1 MSTETESMPIAHT
14 FFISKIQKEREKL
27 IMKGCKL
34 AGLLAGVLLFE
45 SIFLYP
51 AQIAWAEEP
60 FFGTTETDVENT
72 VSSNEGTMQK
82 GNQASEVEIASEGDA
97 NVVHSGVDGDLSWSI
112 DADGHL
118 LVEGNGDYQGDDE
131 CGNPAWYEYSDNI
144 YTATVNVSG
153 ISSAYKMFEGC
164 TELTSVDLS
173 GFDSSNVEDMCRM
186 FDECE
191 KLTAVDVSKF
201 DTSKVT
207 DMSCMF
213 SGCSSLTELN
223 LQNFDT
229 SSVTDMSSMFEY
241 CSSLVSL
248 DISHFTVKQDTDIE
262 DIINKCDSLASLYMP
277 AEFPESVELPYNG
290 EGTIWKDESGTI
302 CFQTAEDLAK
312 AMKYEKFVVENDQ
325 VLIQGKDGNLDY
337 SITAEGVLTVSG
349 VGNYQS
355 KIPEWSTY
363 ARFIKK
369 AIVDVKGITS
379 TKNMFYGCESLGEID
394 LSKLDTSRVTNMN
407 SMFEYCPVQDLDLS
421 GFDTSKVTDMGYMF
435 ACSSLNE
442 LDISGFDTSNVTNM
456 QCMFMWCGNLS
467 ELDLSR
473 FKTENVTNMQS
484 MFYGDRNLRYIDL
497 SNFDTHNVTDMSGM
511 FWSCERLRYAD
522 VQGFNTEKVTNMS
535 NMFDDCINLLEL
547 DLSGFDTRNV
557 TNMSN
562 MFHNCLLKEI
572 DVSSFDTSKV
582 TNMSGMFSGC
592 MHYDLKKLD
601 VSHFDTSNVTDMS
614 NMFRSCF
621 ALTSLDLSSFSTK
634 RVTSFA
640 EMFNGCSK
648 LQELNL
654 KSFTMD
660 QIESEDGMKEL
671 ISGCSSLSTFSLPA
685 SVPYEIELPTAA
697 LVVWQN
703 EKGEEC
709 LNTAAKLTSF
719 MTYSR
724 ACKTDTDPLISGTDG
739 SLEWI
744 I

>member
-14 FFISKIQKEREKL
+14 FIISKIRKEREKL

-60 FFGTTETDVENT
+60 FLGTAETDVENT

-118 LVEGNGDYQGDDE
+118 LVEGNGDYQGDDGS
-131 CGNPAWYEYSDNI
+131 GNPAWYEYRDNI

-173 GFDSSNVEDMCRM
+173 CFDTSSVNDMYHM

-191 KLTAVDVSKF
+191 KLTTLDVSKF
-201 DTSKVT
+201 DTSNVT

-229 SSVTDMSSMFEY
+229 SSVTDMNSMFNGCSSLIELSLPNFDTSSVEDMSY
-241 CSSLVSL
+241 MFEWCSSLVSL

-262 DIINKCDSLASLYMP
+262 DIINNCDSLASLYMP

-290 EGTIWKDESGTI
+290 EGTIWKDESGAI
-302 CFQTAEDLAK
+302 CFQTAEDFTR

-337 SITAEGVLTVSG
+337 SITAEGVLTISG

-355 KIPEWSTY
+355 EIPEWSTY

-394 LSKLDTSRVTNMN
+394 LSKLDTSQATNMN
-407 SMFEYCPVQDLDLS
+407 SMFADCHVQDLDLS
-421 GFDTSKVTDMGYMF
+421 GFDTSKVTDMGHMF
-435 ACSSLNE
+435 ENTRLNE
-442 LDISGFDTSNVTNM
+442 LDVSSFDTSNVTNM
-456 QCMFMWCGNLS
+456 
-467 ELDLSR
+467 
-473 FKTENVTNMQS
+473 
-484 MFYGDRNLRYIDL
+484 
-497 SNFDTHNVTDMSGM
+497 
-511 FWSCERLRYAD
+511 
-522 VQGFNTEKVTNMS
+522 
-535 NMFDDCINLLEL
+535 
-547 DLSGFDTRNV
+547 
-557 TNMSN
+557 
-562 MFHNCLLKEI
+562 
-572 DVSSFDTSKV
+572 
-582 TNMSGMFSGC
+582 
-592 MHYDLKKLD
+592 
-601 VSHFDTSNVTDMS
+601 
-614 NMFRSCF
+614 
-621 ALTSLDLSSFSTK
+621 
-634 RVTSFA
+634 
-640 EMFNGCSK
+640 
-648 LQELNL
+648 
-654 KSFTMD
+654 
-660 QIESEDGMKEL
+660 
-671 ISGCSSLSTFSLPA
+671 
-685 SVPYEIELPTAA
+685 
-697 LVVWQN
+697 
-703 EKGEEC
+703 
-709 LNTAAKLTSF
+709 
-719 MTYSR
+719 
-724 ACKTDTDPLISGTDG
+724 
-739 SLEWI
+739 
-744 I
+744 